1 MTTTDFSN
9 VEFRK
14 GMKVVKKDGLTKE
27 VIGVDFEHNEV
38 EIKVGIDGIYSEFI
52 SCDDIDYFIV
62 PVGSVSF

>member
-14 GMKVVKKDGLTKE
+14 GMKVVRKDGCTKE

-38 EIKVGIDGIYSEFI
+38 EIKVGIAGIYSEFI
-52 SCDDIDYFIV
+52 LHVYLI
-62 PVGSVSF
+62 

>member
-9 VEFRK
+9 VGFRK
-14 GMKVVKKDGLTKE
+14 GMKVVKNDGLAKE

-52 SCDDIDYFIV
+52 SCEDISHFVTTVARVDF
-62 PVGSVSF
+62 